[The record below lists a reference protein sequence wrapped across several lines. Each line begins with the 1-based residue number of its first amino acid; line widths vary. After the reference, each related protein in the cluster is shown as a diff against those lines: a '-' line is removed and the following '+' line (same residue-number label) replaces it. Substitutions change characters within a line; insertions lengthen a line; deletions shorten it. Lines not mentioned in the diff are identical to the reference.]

1 MASAGIPMPAME
13 QQRTEYDLASNPLAT
28 VELTVVALV
37 SLLPFFFERLP
48 VELAAPYA
56 TAFGGVVSK
65 AIIVLGMGLIIAI
78 RARLGRTQHS
88 PSFFV
93 VSIMIGLAGLMTAC
107 HFFLVD
113 RFHSCWQQQ
122 LYLDILNHQGEI
134 PHRYRFLPYGF
145 TRTLEWITG
154 DWWFACLAYRWFFTY
169 WFLEAAYLFARL
181 YLPERLAR
189 WTLLP
194 LVCLYPFSVLY
205 YWGQLTDPMSHA
217 FFGLALLYTVQNR
230 WLLLA
235 LVLALGILT
244 KETAVLLVVSYF
256 VCYLHEG
263 RKGIGRTA
271 ILLVI
276 CMAAY
281 LATHLPLGW
290 GLDFGKFNNTS
301 GLMVRHNLFGSDT
314 YSLAAPLAMNYIL
327 PLLFFGPFLPFLVWK
342 WERIDRKLRA
352 IFLTLTPLLLL
363 SNLCFGWMYEAR
375 NYMPLVPLLATMA
388 FQNWNQEIEEKA

>member
-1 MASAGIPMPAME
+1 ME
-13 QQRTEYDLASNPLAT
+13 QQKSEYDLASSPLAT
-28 VELTVVALV
+28 VELTFVALV

-56 TAFGGVVSK
+56 TAFGRVVSK
-65 AIIVLGMGLIIAI
+65 AIVVLGMGLIIAI
-78 RARLGRTQHS
+78 RARLGRTQNS

-93 VSIMIGLAGLMTAC
+93 VSIMIGLASLMTAY

-113 RFHSCWQQQ
+113 RIHSSWQQQ
-122 LYLDILNHQGEI
+122 LYLDILNHHGEV

-169 WFLEAAYLFARL
+169 WYLEAAYRFARL

-217 FFGLALLYTVQNR
+217 FFVLALLYTVQNR
-230 WLLLA
+230 WLPLA
-235 LVLALGILT
+235 LVLALGMLA

-256 VCYLHEG
+256 ACYLHEG
-263 RKGIGRTA
+263 KKGIGRTA

-276 CMAAY
+276 CVAAY
-281 LATHLPLGW
+281 LAARLPLGW

-301 GLMVRHNLFGSDT
+301 GLMIRHNLFGSDT

-327 PLLFFGPFLPFLVWK
+327 PLLFVGPFLPFLVWN

-352 IFLTLTPLLLL
+352 IFLTLAPLLLL